1 MVTWYSAEIVVEE
14 DENVT
19 WGREAPPEAPVVDLS
34 AQWSQLMQLRNLE
47 QGRSKAALPEP
58 ELSAEEQAR

>member
-1 MVTWYSAEIVVEE
+1 M
-14 DENVT
+14 T

-34 AQWSQLMQLRNLE
+34 AQWSQSMQLRNLE